1 MEFDLKMWVGITF
14 LTAVAIRVVAAEK
27 NTRLVTIGDL
37 GVPSNGLSCAGIS
50 EVLLVDLAGV
60 TPSKD
65 VVTCMTDEGQGLVKG
80 LLNLGRLCDI
90 AGRVDRE
97 RVD

>member
-1 MEFDLKMWVGITF
+1 MLELKRWIDLTF
-14 LTAVAIRVVAAEK
+14 LIAVAIRVVAAEQ
-27 NTRLVTIGDL
+27 NACFVTIGDL

-50 EVLLVDLAGV
+50 EVLLVDFARV
-60 TPSKD
+60 APSKD